1 MKRALLLL
9 ALLAGCSTT
18 SPEPPDFSS
27 FYERQPTT
35 ILVLPVINETTA
47 ADAPIAF
54 SSTILHPLVERGYY
68 IYPLPATLEIL
79 QANGIFEGGQL
90 ENVDP
95 TKFAEILGVDAL
107 LYVTLHAWDTNYA
120 VIASSVEVA
129 MTFRL
134 VDTRTGE
141 TLWKNSVQRSVSSS
155 SGSSGNLLADL
166 LTAAVS
172 AAATA
177 AGTDYVPLARDA
189 NAGALASLPPGPLRG
204 DHGAVRDQLLG
215 DRAAWE
221 AQQAAPAQSASKT
234 PR

>member
-1 MKRALLLL
+1 MKHALPLLPL
-9 ALLAGCSTT
+9 ALLAACATT
-18 SPEPPDFSS
+18 PEPPDYTA
-27 FYERQPTT
+27 FYEHQPTT

-68 IYPLPATLEIL
+68 VYPLPATLELL
-79 QANGIFEGGQL
+79 QANGIYEGGQL
-90 ENVDP
+90 ETVVP
-95 TKFAEILGVDAL
+95 ARFHELLGVDSL

-134 VDTRTGE
+134 VDTQTGE
-141 TLWKNSVQRSVSSS
+141 TLWENSVERSVSSGGGN
-155 SGSSGNLLADL
+155 SGSLLADL

-177 AGTDYVPLARDA
+177 ASTDYVPLARDA
-189 NAGALASLPPGPLRG
+189 NAGALATLPPGPLRG
-204 DHGAVRDQLLG
+204 DHGEVRAQLLA

-221 AQQAAPAQSASKT
+221 AKQAAPKAE
-234 PR
+234 

>member
-9 ALLAGCSTT
+9 TLLAGCQMAP
-18 SPEPPDFSS
+18 PEPHDFST

-79 QANGIFEGGQL
+79 QANGIYEGGQL
-90 ENVDP
+90 ENVVP
-95 TKFAEILGVDAL
+95 AKFHEILGADAL

-129 MTFRL
+129 LTLRL
-134 VDTRTGE
+134 VDARSAE
-141 TLWKNSVQRSVSSS
+141 TLWVNSVRSVVSSD
-155 SGSSGNLLADL
+155 SGSSGNPIADL
-166 LTAAVS
+166 LTAVIS

-177 AGTDYVPLARDA
+177 AATDYVPRAR
-189 NAGALASLPPGPLRG
+189 
-204 DHGAVRDQLLG
+204 Q
-215 DRAAWE
+215 
-221 AQQAAPAQSASKT
+221 
-234 PR
+234 

>member
-1 MKRALLLL
+1 VKRAMALL

-18 SPEPPDFSS
+18 APEPPDYSK
-27 FYERQPTT
+27 FYAHQPTT
-35 ILVLPVINETTA
+35 ILVLPVINQTTA

-68 IYPLPATLEIL
+68 IFPLPATLEIL
-79 QANGIFEGGQL
+79 QANGIYEGGQL

-129 MTFRL
+129 MSFRL
-134 VDTRTGE
+134 DDARTGE
-141 TLWKNSVQRSVSSS
+141 TIWENSVQRSVSSG
-155 SGSSGNLLADL
+155 SGGSGDLLADL
-166 LTAAVS
+166 LIAVVDAATTAA
-172 AAATA
+172 A
-177 AGTDYVPLARDA
+177 TDYVPLARDA
-189 NAGALASLPPGPLRG
+189 NAGALASLPPGPLRD
-204 DHGAVRDQLLG
+204 DHQAVRTQLLA

-221 AQQAAPAQSASKT
+221 AAQAAPSQ
-234 PR
+234 P